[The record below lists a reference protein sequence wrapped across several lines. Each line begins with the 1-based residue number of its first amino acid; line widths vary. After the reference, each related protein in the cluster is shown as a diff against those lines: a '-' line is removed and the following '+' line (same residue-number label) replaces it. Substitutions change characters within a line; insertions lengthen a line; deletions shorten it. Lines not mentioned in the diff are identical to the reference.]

1 MSRRSIKAGKPDKGN
16 GNIIAGERHQAVNN
30 ISFSFRY
37 IDAGNKKFCFTS
49 QGADYFGK
57 VLDRLKSLSHL
68 TTSEFISD
76 RSAALKSHPIDW
88 RHTSEPEGFTHLN
101 EQFQSYTPYQFAVS
115 RNEHGRVHGFFIG
128 NVFHVVWLDPHHR
141 LYLGK

>member
-1 MSRRSIKAGKPDKGN
+1 MGKGSIRAGKLAQKGSR
-16 GNIIAGERHQAVNN
+16 ITAGENHQAVTPIN
-30 ISFSFRY
+30 FSFRY
-37 IDAGNKKFCFTS
+37 IDADHEKFRFAAEDS
-49 QGADYFGK
+49 AYFCK
-57 VLDRLKSLSHL
+57 VLDRLKALSSL
-68 TTSEFISD
+68 TANEFMAG

-141 LYLGK
+141 LYPGK

>member
-1 MSRRSIKAGKPDKGN
+1 MKKGNIKAGKPDKSN
-16 GNIIAGERHQAVNN
+16 GHIVAGASHQVTNN

-37 IDAGNKKFCFTS
+37 IDANNKKFSFTS
-49 QGADYFGK
+49 QGADYFSK

-68 TTSEFISD
+68 TVKEFITD

-88 RHTSEPEGFTHLN
+88 RHTSEPEGFTNLN
-101 EQFQSYTPYQFAVS
+101 EQFNSYTPYQFAVS

-128 NVFHVVWLDPHHR
+128 NVFHVVWLDPHHQ
-141 LYLGK
+141 LYPG